1 MCRNS
6 EWRRSV
12 QVNKRN
18 KVTWFTWKVTNGLE
32 EYGGSKM
39 AGKLS
44 RVIQYSS
51 NNNNI
56 GIPFKYL
63 EEWAN
68 SVDSPYTTVAPE
80 RTRKQLLFSFLF
92 FSFLL
97 PLVGGPASGYG
108 IKLAEAKHCLE
119 SIMACCK
126 WQSRTYSIRNSSGD
140 DRLDDDARTSSTD
153 DAESQSGSIVDKVD
167 HLHLGPFRVELSW
180 RQEEKKKEID
190 YKMKK
195 KTKIRVT
202 GHIHSP

>member
-12 QVNKRN
+12 QVNKRR

-63 EEWAN
+63 EEWA
-68 SVDSPYTTVAPE
+68 
-80 RTRKQLLFSFLF
+80 
-92 FSFLL
+92 
-97 PLVGGPASGYG
+97 
-108 IKLAEAKHCLE
+108 KL
-119 SIMACCK
+119 
-126 WQSRTYSIRNSSGD
+126 SR
-140 DRLDDDARTSSTD
+140 
-153 DAESQSGSIVDKVD
+153 
-167 HLHLGPFRVELSW
+167 
-180 RQEEKKKEID
+180 
-190 YKMKK
+190 
-195 KTKIRVT
+195 
-202 GHIHSP
+202 

>member
-1 MCRNS
+1 MDLKSMAVAKWPESSPALFNTVATTTTS
-6 EWRRSV
+6 AFRS
-12 QVNKRN
+12 
-18 KVTWFTWKVTNGLE
+18 
-32 EYGGSKM
+32 SI
-39 AGKLS
+39 S
-44 RVIQYSS
+44 RS
-51 NNNNI
+51 
-56 GIPFKYL
+56 GR
-63 EEWAN
+63 N

-92 FSFLL
+92 FL

-153 DAESQSGSIVDKVD
+153 DAESQSGSVVDKVD

-180 RQEEKKKEID
+180 RQEEKKRNRLQDEKED
-190 YKMKK
+190 ENTSDWAYPLSLKK
-195 KTKIRVT
+195 KENVSLPTKRVRK
-202 GHIHSP
+202 G

>member
-1 MCRNS
+1 
-6 EWRRSV
+6 
-12 QVNKRN
+12 
-18 KVTWFTWKVTNGLE
+18 
-32 EYGGSKM
+32 M
-39 AGKLS
+39 AVAKWPE
-44 RVIQYSS
+44 SS
-51 NNNNI
+51 PALFN
-56 GIPFKYL
+56 
-63 EEWAN
+63 
-68 SVDSPYTTVAPE
+68 TVATTTTSAFRSSISRSG
-80 RTRKQLLFSFLF
+80 RTQSIAHTQQLPQREQGSNFFFLF
-92 FSFLL
+92 FFFL